1 MCNLS
6 EGVFEQGV
14 EKGFRD
20 GWLIGM
26 RRSAYALMETLRIP
40 ADEAMEILKISNED
54 RAALKKSLKN
64 NI

>member
-14 EKGFRD
+14 QK

-26 RRSAYALMETLRIP
+26 RRSVCAIMDSLQIP
-40 ADEAMEILKISNED
+40 ADEAMGVLKISKEY
-54 RAALKKSLKN
+54 RSALAESMEKN
-64 NI
+64 A